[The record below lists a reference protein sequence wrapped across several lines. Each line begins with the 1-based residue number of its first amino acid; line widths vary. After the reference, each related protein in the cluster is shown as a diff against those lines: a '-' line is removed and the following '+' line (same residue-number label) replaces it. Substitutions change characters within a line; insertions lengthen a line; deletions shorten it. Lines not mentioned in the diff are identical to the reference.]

1 MSFIN
6 EKYIK
11 IADYSHKFSDK
22 YSKNEPK
29 IVVVTKNRPISSINQ
44 AISHGIR
51 CFAENRLQEAITKY
65 GLILKKYPEIE
76 LHMTGPMQTNKVK
89 KSLEIFDVFHT
100 LDREKLAREFNKNI
114 NILSKQSNN
123 KKFFFIQVNTGDEPQ
138 KAGIS
143 KNLINSFTEYCTK
156 DLKIN
161 VIGLMCIPPIKEDPQ
176 EHFTLLKNLA
186 KKNNLKFLSMGMSAD
201 YKIAL
206 SCGAT
211 HIRIGSM
218 LFDN

>member
-1 MSFIN
+1 MSFIYEN
-6 EKYIK
+6 YIK
-11 IADYSHKFSDK
+11 IADYSHKLSDK
-22 YSKNEPK
+22 FSKNKTK
-29 IVVVTKNRPISSINQ
+29 IVVVTKNRPVSSINQ

-51 CFAENRLQEAITKY
+51 CFAENRLQEAVGKY
-65 GLILKKYPEIE
+65 DLILQKYPDIE

-89 KSLEIFDVFHT
+89 KSLEFFDVFHT
-100 LDREKLAREFNKNI
+100 LDREKLAREFNKNF
-114 NILSKQSNN
+114 NILSNQNKN
-123 KKFFFIQVNTGDEPQ
+123 KKFFFIQVNTGNEPQ

-143 KNLINSFTEYCTK
+143 KDLINNFTEYCTR
-156 DLKIN
+156 DLNIN
-161 VIGLMCIPPIKEDPQ
+161 VIGLMCIPPINDDPQ
-176 EHFTLLKNLA
+176 EHFVLLKDLA